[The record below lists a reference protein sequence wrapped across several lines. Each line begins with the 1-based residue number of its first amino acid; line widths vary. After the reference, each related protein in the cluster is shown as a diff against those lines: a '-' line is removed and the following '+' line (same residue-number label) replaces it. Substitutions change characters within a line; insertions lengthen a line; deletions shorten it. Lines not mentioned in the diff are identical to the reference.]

1 MIWSASAVALVVA
14 GTALA
19 AVTKVSATVGVSKT
33 AVPIVTVLTPVA
45 APGPVTLP
53 INLPKKLIVSPR
65 FSHLGCAMRTAVILL
80 NVLSVLAA
88 LAIEPIALYVGL
100 WGLLGPAYDR
110 PQDLVLGLVIM
121 AAPIIITGMCVFLA
135 LRALRQ
141 GRGYAP
147 AIAALPL
154 VLAVLAYF
162 NSPFFGS

>member
-1 MIWSASAVALVVA
+1 
-14 GTALA
+14 
-19 AVTKVSATVGVSKT
+19 
-33 AVPIVTVLTPVA
+33 
-45 APGPVTLP
+45 
-53 INLPKKLIVSPR
+53 
-65 FSHLGCAMRTAVILL
+65 MRTAVILL